1 MPLFT
6 DDMVVQVENPLAST
20 KKLPE
25 LVSECNDCSIH
36 DEHTKINCIS
46 TCSHWIIENWNKS
59 YCVLENMKYF
69 KDKFDERCTRSVYW
83 KL

>member
-46 TCSHWIIENWNKS
+46 TCSH
-59 YCVLENMKYF
+59 
-69 KDKFDERCTRSVYW
+69 
-83 KL
+83 